1 MNTHYHSPRSRSLTL
16 VSALLLA
23 WLAFGLQISGQ
34 TPATPAAPVVNS
46 IKGRV
51 SNPDGQPVSSIQVM
65 AVPIGSRGEGRQFG
79 PGGGL
84 NMATTDDQGNFEIK
98 GVRQESYFLS
108 ASSPGYVTMPPTDDS
123 GSNVYRA
130 GDTAQITMVKGG
142 VITGRVS
149 SVDEDGLT
157 GAQVSVQRVGG
168 ISGEVITA
176 NSQFGGTF
184 GRPNGTDDRGVYR
197 IYGLMP
203 GSYLV
208 RALKR
213 DGGNTNF
220 NFNPGGGPQGAGGP
234 QQGIGPRIAP
244 TYYPSAPRDTAG
256 IVNVRAG
263 EEVSGIDIRLRN
275 DYGYT
280 VSGRV
285 ISRGQ
290 DGEDP
295 DVLVMLNL
303 AGQTGQLG
311 GTVMSSVQS
320 SREEIRGPGA
330 RGGANTG
337 FSFSTVPDGEYEL
350 TARNINRRGDP
361 EPESA
366 APPRKITVRGADIGG
381 IELVLAPLAS
391 IDGRVSIE
399 KNPAVAACPMPR
411 NYTIAETLLSA
422 RRDGSASWVRD
433 HVPSTAGEFRFGGLD
448 AGTYRLKV
456 NLPGDN
462 WYVKGIRSA
471 ANPNLSKSGIAVKS
485 GQRVSGVTAVVT
497 DGAAS
502 ITGQLTKGGGE
513 KLGANQ
519 KVYVFPAETEAAD
532 NQLRF
537 ADVTTKAD
545 GSFVVKNL
553 APGKYY
559 VIAKSLGKEAN
570 RGEAQNFGQAIEL
583 GPCQRVTDFK
593 LVGSQ

>member
-1 MNTHYHSPRSRSLTL
+1 MNKHFQTPRSRNLTL
-16 VSALLLA
+16 ISALLLA
-23 WLAFGLQISGQ
+23 WLAFGLQITGQ
-34 TPATPAAPVVNS
+34 TPATPASPTSNS

-51 SNPDGQPVSSIQVM
+51 SNPDGQPVSSIQVL

-84 NMATTDDQGNFEIK
+84 NMATTDEQGNFEIK
-98 GVRQESYFLS
+98 GLRQESYVLS
-108 ASSPGYVTMPPTDDS
+108 ASSPGYVTMPLTDDS
-123 GSNVYRA
+123 GSNIYRA
-130 GDTAQITMVKGG
+130 GDTAQVTMVKGG

-176 NSQFGGTF
+176 NSQFGGSF

-213 DGGNTNF
+213 TDGGNTNF
-220 NFNPGGGPQGAGGP
+220 NFNPGGGPQGGGAP
-234 QQGIGPRIAP
+234 QVSTPRIAP

-256 IVNVRAG
+256 IVTVRAG

-290 DGEDP
+290 DAEDP

-303 AGQTGQLG
+303 AGQTGQPG
-311 GTVMSSVQS
+311 ATVMSTVQS
-320 SREEIRGPGA
+320 NREEIRGPIA
-330 RGGANTG
+330 RGGANAG

-366 APPRKITVRGADIGG
+366 APPRKISVRGADIGG
-381 IELVLAPLAS
+381 IELVMAPLAS
-391 IDGRVSIE
+391 IDGRLSIE
-399 KNPAVAACPMPR
+399 KNAAVAACPMPR
-411 NYTIAETLLSA
+411 AYTIGETLVSA

-433 HVPSTAGEFRFGGLD
+433 QAPSTAGEFRFGGLD

-462 WYVKGIRSA
+462 WYVKGVRSA
-471 ANPNLSKSGIAVKS
+471 ANPNLSKSGIVVKG

-502 ITGQLTKGGGE
+502 ISGQLTKGGGE
-513 KLGANQ
+513 KLAGNQ
-519 KVYVFPAETEAAD
+519 KVHVFPAETEAAD

-537 ADVTTKAD
+537 ADVTTKGD

-559 VIAKSLGKEAN
+559 VIAKNLGKEATRN
-570 RGEAQNFGQAIEL
+570 EAQNFGQAIEL
-583 GPCQRVTDFK
+583 GPCQRVTEFK

>member
-1 MNTHYHSPRSRSLTL
+1 MNKHFQIPRSRSLTL
-16 VSALLLA
+16 VSALVLA
-23 WLAFGLQISGQ
+23 WLAFGLEITGQ
-34 TPATPAAPVVNS
+34 TPATPASPASPTSNS
-46 IKGRV
+46 IRGRV
-51 SNPDGQPVSSIQVM
+51 SNPDGQPVSSIQVL

-84 NMATTDDQGNFEIK
+84 NQSTTDEQGNFEIK
-98 GVRQESYFLS
+98 GLRQESYFLS

-130 GDTAQITMVKGG
+130 GDTAQITLVKGG

-157 GAQVSVQRVGG
+157 GAQVSVQRIGG
-168 ISGEVITA
+168 ISGEVITG
-176 NSQFGGTF
+176 NSQFGGSF

-197 IYGLMP
+197 IYGLTP

-213 DGGNTNF
+213 TEGGNN
-220 NFNPGGGPQGAGGP
+220 NFNPGGGPQGAAST
-234 QQGIGPRIAP
+234 QGSGPRIAP

-256 IVNVRAG
+256 IVTVRAG

-303 AGQTGQLG
+303 AGQSGQLG
-311 GTVMSSVQS
+311 GTVMSTVQS
-320 SREEIRGPGA
+320 NREDIRAPVA

-391 IDGRVSIE
+391 IDGRLSIE

-411 NYTIAETLLSA
+411 AYTIAETLVTT
-422 RRDGSASWVRD
+422 RRDGSASRVRD
-433 HVPSTAGEFRFGGLD
+433 QAPSTAGEFRFGGLD

-471 ANPNLSKSGIAVKS
+471 ANPNLTKSGIVVKA

-497 DGAAS
+497 
-502 ITGQLTKGGGE
+502 
-513 KLGANQ
+513 
-519 KVYVFPAETEAAD
+519 
-532 NQLRF
+532 
-537 ADVTTKAD
+537 
-545 GSFVVKNL
+545 
-553 APGKYY
+553 
-559 VIAKSLGKEAN
+559 
-570 RGEAQNFGQAIEL
+570 
-583 GPCQRVTDFK
+583 
-593 LVGSQ
+593 